1 MRSEQGLTG
10 IPERRV
16 RERSVNRQPLGDD
29 RFVTLVTRM
38 TMVDFTTLRDTL
50 SGNPALAIPLV
61 FAGGVLTSLTPCIY
75 PMIPITAAIVG
86 GSEASGDPSGAGR
99 ARWRPLG
106 LTLTYVFGLA
116 LVYSALGLFAGLTGT
131 LFGTVST
138 NPWLYFLMANVLI
151 LAALAMLDV
160 VPVRVPSVL
169 LSRASTTG
177 TAGRY
182 SGALV
187 MGALSGL
194 VAAPCSAP
202 VMAAVLTWV
211 STTHSATLGFVYLF
225 VFSLGMCTLLV
236 VVGLSSGSLTRLPRA
251 GVWMVWVKRVF
262 ALVML
267 AVAEYYLVKG
277 GQLWI

>member
-1 MRSEQGLTG
+1 M
-10 IPERRV
+10 
-16 RERSVNRQPLGDD
+16 N
-29 RFVTLVTRM
+29 VTYAAL
-38 TMVDFTTLRDTL
+38 VDFTSLRDTL

-86 GSEASGDPSGAGR
+86 GSEATIDGGGGPAHA

-106 LTLTYVFGLA
+106 LTLTYVVGLA
-116 LVYSALGLFAGLTGT
+116 FVYSLLGLFAGLTGT

-138 NPWLYFLMANVLI
+138 NPWLYFVMANVLI

-160 VPVRVPSVL
+160 LPVRVPAWV
-169 LSRASTTG
+169 LSRASGAG

-182 SGALV
+182 SGALL

-211 STTHSATLGFVYLF
+211 STTHSAALGFVYLF

-236 VVGLSSGSLTRLPRA
+236 AVGLSSGTLARLPRA
-251 GVWMVWVKRVF
+251 GMWMVWVKRAF
-262 ALVML
+262 ALVMF

>member
-1 MRSEQGLTG
+1 
-10 IPERRV
+10 
-16 RERSVNRQPLGDD
+16 
-29 RFVTLVTRM
+29 
-38 TMVDFTTLRDTL
+38 MVDFTTLRDTL
-50 SGNPALAIPLV
+50 SGNPAVAIPLV
-61 FAGGVLTSLTPCIY
+61 FVGGVLTSLTPCIY

-86 GSEASGDPSGAGR
+86 GSEATLPSDAPRGL
-99 ARWRPLG
+99 RWRPLW
-106 LTLTYVFGLA
+106 LTLTYVIGLA

-151 LAALAMLDV
+151 IAALAMLDV
-160 VPVRVPSVL
+160 LPVRVPTAL
-169 LSRASTTG
+169 LARASSAG

-182 SGALV
+182 SGALI

-236 VVGLSSGSLTRLPRA
+236 VVGLSSGTLSRLPRA

-267 AVAEYYLVKG
+267 VVAEYYLVKG
-277 GQLWI
+277 GQLLI